1 MTADL
6 LDFFLLEAGECVERI
21 DFLLARAG
29 SAAPDFAA
37 VARNARVL
45 RGSATMAKV
54 PGITAVASGLERVV
68 LGLREGTLAWNESL
82 QGAVTAAVDDLKV
95 LLHGVRSW
103 GSEQA
108 RRAERCARELNALAP
123 AFRRRSS
130 LTPITA
136 SGNARF
142 LADETASVAAGLQRF
157 ADSPSQITVFEE
169 TLSRVRALRGVASLN
184 DLPPL
189 AEVIAAVDDAAKP
202 IELGAGLPTDTQREL
217 FRCAAA
223 VLREGS
229 DAVHNGG
236 RPDVDSRAVE
246 AFTAAAAKF
255 IDGAVDTE
263 YVVPVSALFPDDG
276 GVNAIHTAPNPPTQA
291 SQRFRLE
298 VVSQA
303 EHVRRLVSDARRAV
317 DPPARQRIGHELRT
331 AVRSLWRAAESFD
344 QGAVARTL
352 HSLVEGAATLGEDTL
367 TAVDTAAE
375 ILTAP
380 GHALVSAKFE
390 VLSTPARAATPVATP
405 RIHPLASTPR
415 GVAPRGT
422 PPAATPPAVA
432 APNPET
438 PVAPAAPPKQAM
450 PATPPTPA
458 APITAAPHSA
468 TSGAVLQDLLGAG
481 IAGLAGLNSEPMSQ
495 PVNLDDESV
504 VPIEDLVYNR
514 PGALRRALELGS
526 AFKRSAKQAS
536 PESLAELYDLLEL
549 AARK

>member
-6 LDFFLLEAGECVERI
+6 LNFFVLEAGECVERI

-29 SAAPDFAA
+29 AAAPDYAA
-37 VARNARVL
+37 VARNVRVL

-54 PGITAVASGLERVV
+54 PGITAVAGALERVV
-68 LGLREGTLAWNESL
+68 LGLRDGTLAWNESL
-82 QGAVTAAVDDLKV
+82 HAAVTAAVDDLKV

-103 GSEQA
+103 GAEQA
-108 RRAERCARELNALAP
+108 QRADRSARELNALAP

-142 LADETASVAAGLQRF
+142 LADETASVAAGLQLF
-157 ADSPSQITVFEE
+157 ADSPGQTTVLEE

-202 IELGAGLPTDTQREL
+202 IELGAGTPTDTQRAL

-236 RPDVDSRAVE
+236 RPNVDSRAVE

-255 IDGAVDTE
+255 IDGTLDADF
-263 YVVPVSALFPDDG
+263 VVPVSSLFPDDG
-276 GVNAIHTAPNPPTQA
+276 GVNTVHAASNPPTQA

-317 DPPARQRIGHELRT
+317 DPPAKQRIGHELRA

-367 TAVDTAAE
+367 TAVDKAAE

-380 GHALVSAKFE
+380 GDALVSAKFE
-390 VLSTPARAATPVATP
+390 VLSTPARAVTPVSAP
-405 RIHPLASTPR
+405 LIHPLPPTPR
-415 GVAPRGT
+415 LATPPGVALPAAPQPAASAPRSGT
-422 PPAATPPAVA
+422 PPA
-432 APNPET
+432 
-438 PVAPAAPPKQAM
+438 PAAPTQS
-450 PATPPTPA
+450 PPRSA
-458 APITAAPHSA
+458 A
-468 TSGAVLQDLLGAG
+468 TSGAVLHDLLGAG
-481 IAGLAGLNSEPMSQ
+481 IAGLAGLDSEPMSE
-495 PVNLDDESV
+495 PIDLDDESV
-504 VPIEDLVYNR
+504 VPIGDLVYSG
-514 PGALRRALELGS
+514 PAALRRALELGG
-526 AFKRSAKQAS
+526 AFKRSAS
-536 PESLAELYDLLEL
+536 PVSAESLAELYDLLEL
-549 AARK
+549 ATRE